1 MIYRLMPTLISEGKV
16 YIAET
21 PLYEIGTKE
30 MTYFAYDE
38 KEKNEILAQIG
49 DKKYSLQR
57 SKGLGENQPD
67 MMNMTTMNPD
77 SRRLIKVMPQDAER
91 TARMF
96 DLLLGDD
103 LQGRK
108 EFIAENG
115 YMYLDDADIS

>member
-1 MIYRLMPTLISEGKV
+1 MIYRLMPTLINVGKI

-21 PLYEIGTKE
+21 PLYEITTKD

-38 KEKNEILAQIG
+38 KEKIEILEKIG
-49 DKKYSLQR
+49 DKKYNIQR
-57 SKGLGENQPD
+57 SKGLGANQPD
-67 MMNMTTMNPD
+67 MMNLTTMNPET
-77 SRRLIKVMPQDAER
+77 RRLIKVMPQDAER
-91 TARMF
+91 TSRMF

-108 EFIAENG
+108 DFIAENG